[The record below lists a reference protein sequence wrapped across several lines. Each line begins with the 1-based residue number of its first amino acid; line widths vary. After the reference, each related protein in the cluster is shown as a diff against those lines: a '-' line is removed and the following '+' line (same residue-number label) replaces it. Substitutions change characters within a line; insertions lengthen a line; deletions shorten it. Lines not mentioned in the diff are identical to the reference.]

1 MTFSLLKYL
10 NVTIALF
17 LLGIWG
23 IVLNRKNII
32 ILLMSIELM
41 LLSINLNF
49 VTFSVFL
56 DDLMGQVFALFVLTV
71 AAAESAIGLAILV
84 AYYRVRN
91 TIAVEDAGKHALDS
105 NLYIYKTKFLNNMI
119 QASTILEVADNS
131 GAKKINCISI
141 L

>member
-1 MTFSLLKYL
+1 MHLIGFLLLFKMAIGLLKYL
-10 NVTIALF
+10 NVAITLF

-56 DDLMGQVFALFVLTV
+56 DDLVGQIFALFVLTV

-91 TIAVEDAGKHALDS
+91 TIAVEDVSMLRS
-105 NLYIYKTKFLNNMI
+105 
-119 QASTILEVADNS
+119 
-131 GAKKINCISI
+131 
-141 L
+141 